1 MTFTLPE
8 LPYAYDAL
16 QPYMSRETLEF
27 HHDKH
32 HPAYVNTGNNLLKGT
47 ELEGKSVEEV
57 VKALLRQ
64 EPGALQQC
72 RPALQPHPFL
82 AVDAAQWR
90 RRHPGRAR
98 EEDHRGPRLGRQVEG
113 GLHPGG
119 RHAVRLRLGVARRQG
134 RQAHHHEDPE
144 RREPARA
151 RRARRSSASTC
162 GSTPTTSTTATA
174 VPTISRRSSTTS

>member
-32 HPAYVNTGNNLLKGT
+32 HKAYVNTGNNLMKGT
-47 ELEGKSVEEV
+47 EFEGKSVEEV

-64 EPGALQQC
+64 EPAALQQC

-82 AVDAAQWR
+82 AVDEAEWR
-90 RRHPGRAR
+90 RRHPGRAG
-98 EEDHRGPRLGRQVEG
+98 EEDRRGPRLGRQVQG

-119 RHAVRLRLGVARRQG
+119 RDAVRLRLGLARREG
-134 RQAHHHEDPE
+134 RQARDHEDPE
-144 RREPARA
+144 RREPARS
-151 RRARRSSASTC
+151 RRASRSSASMS
-162 GSTPTTSTTATA
+162 GSTPTTSITATA
-174 VPTISRRSSTTS
+174 GPTISRRSWTTW